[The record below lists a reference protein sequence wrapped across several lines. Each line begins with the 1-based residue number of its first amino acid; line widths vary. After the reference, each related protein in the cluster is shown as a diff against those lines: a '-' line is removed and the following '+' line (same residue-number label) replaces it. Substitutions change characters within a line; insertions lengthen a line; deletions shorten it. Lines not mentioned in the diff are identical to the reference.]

1 MPAAY
6 LPSPSSAVWHLGSI
20 PVRADALCMVLG
32 VLAGLWLTDRRYR
45 GSGGRPGVILEVAT
59 MAVPVGLI
67 GARLYSVLT
76 NWGRYFGPGRDW
88 TDLLRVWN
96 GGMGVAGAVAA
107 GALAAWAYCRRT
119 GVDVGPV
126 ALAAAPALGVAQA
139 ISVWGN
145 WFSQQ
150 LYGGPSSL
158 PWAVAISPQHREAGY
173 QAAATFQPLF
183 GYESAADLVIALA
196 LGYLIRKGYLLS
208 GRSAFAL
215 YAALWAT
222 AAAVIEALRVDY
234 SPRLLG
240 VRINLAGMLVIA
252 AGALTYLVAQHRRR
266 LKRPFAP
273 ADEAAEAP
281 AILRARSAGATAGRI
296 GLTGADGSAD
306 PPGAA
311 PGPGPEG

>member
-1 MPAAY
+1 MPVAF

-32 VLAGLWLTDRRYR
+32 VVTGLWLTDRRYR
-45 GSGGRPGVILEVAT
+45 AAGGRPGVILEVAT
-59 MAVPVGLI
+59 IAVPVGLI

-88 TDLLRVWN
+88 TDLLRVWD

-119 GVDVGPV
+119 GVDIGPL

-150 LYGGPSSL
+150 LYGGPSGL

-183 GYESAADLVIALA
+183 AYESAADLLIALGIA
-196 LGYLIRKGYLLS
+196 YLIRTGYLLS
-208 GRSAFAL
+208 GRSAFAF
-215 YAALWAT
+215 YAALWAA

-240 VRINLAGMLVIA
+240 VRLNTAAMIVIA
-252 AGALTYLVAQHRRR
+252 AGALAYLVARHRRR
-266 LKRPFAP
+266 LQRPFAP
-273 ADEAAEAP
+273 ADEATGGP
-281 AILRARSAGATAGRI
+281 RILRPRSAGATAGRM
-296 GLTGADGSAD
+296 GLSEPDESAD
-306 PPGAA
+306 PPA
-311 PGPGPEG
+311 PVPGSMQD